1 MDIIIIEDD
10 LHFSEWLKRIL
21 EVDLGYNVLAVL
33 DNVEEGIE
41 QIKFQKPSVV
51 ISDVHLKGKKIG
63 IDLINPLK
71 ELSIPLILISED
83 TSEANYQKIINECEV
98 IFLVKPFHKY
108 SLDSAIKK
116 YCHHSN
122 NIELEKSILLNSG
135 SVSNVVALDEIKWF
149 ESERN
154 YTSIITNKRKIV
166 VRSSFTKVLE
176 AFDPKSV
183 VRVHKSFATP
193 VKQIKLVNFHKS
205 IVDIGGKELPMGRS
219 YRALLKSI
227 FGNKQSN
234 VKVISY

>member
-1 MDIIIIEDD
+1 MNIIVIEDD
-10 LHFSEWLKRIL
+10 VQYSQWLKRVL
-21 EVDLGYNVLAVL
+21 EEDLGYNIVAMV
-33 DNVEEGIE
+33 DSVEEGIK
-41 QIKFQKPSVV
+41 QVNLNRPSVV
-51 ISDVHLKGKKIG
+51 ISDVHLKGEKTG
-63 IDLINPLK
+63 IDLFEPLRD
-71 ELSIPLILISED
+71 LSIPLILISED
-83 TSEANYQKIINECEV
+83 TSEANYQKIINDNEV

-135 SVSNVVALDEIKWF
+135 SVSNVVALDEIMWF

-176 AFDPKSV
+176 AFDPKNV

-205 IVDIGGKELPMGRS
+205 IVDIGYKELPMGRS
-219 YRALLKSI
+219 YRALLKSL